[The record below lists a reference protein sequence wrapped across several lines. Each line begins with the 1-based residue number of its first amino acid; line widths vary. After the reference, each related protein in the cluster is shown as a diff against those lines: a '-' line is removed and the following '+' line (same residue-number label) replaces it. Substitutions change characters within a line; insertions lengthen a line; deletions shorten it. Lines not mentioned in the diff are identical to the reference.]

1 MQIQIDPNIPSNVP
15 DEELRDFQSFIQTA
29 LDGLTA
35 AAGGEVMALGT
46 GLLTGLALIVIVIAG
61 VKIAFSGN
69 IQPWELV
76 RLVIGIWIPWVMM
89 QFYTTTIPGMSHTFP
104 GMIAEGGNFLHELL
118 LGDIISSMQT
128 ELGDMVR
135 AIAANM
141 QTQAAQG
148 NVIGNLNGRRPR
160 LHYRRGREYHSSPFS
175 FSCSSSYSLSL
186 TLR

>member
-69 IQPWELV
+69 IHLLPARCLYLRRV
-76 RLVIGIWIPWVMM
+76 PILRV
-89 QFYTTTIPGMSHTFP
+89 
-104 GMIAEGGNFLHELL
+104 GG
-118 LGDIISSMQT
+118 
-128 ELGDMVR
+128 
-135 AIAANM
+135 
-141 QTQAAQG
+141 
-148 NVIGNLNGRRPR
+148 
-160 LHYRRGREYHSSPFS
+160 RGRSN
-175 FSCSSSYSLSL
+175 
-186 TLR
+186 RR